1 VDLDALA
8 AKLQD
13 DGAASFV
20 ASWNDLL
27 GVIASK
33 GSSLARAS

>member
-13 DGAASFV
+13 EGAAAFV
-20 ASWNDLL
+20 ASWHELL
-27 GVIASK
+27 GVVAAK
-33 GSSLARAS
+33 RAAIEGA